1 MLLSDVPASL
11 DWTAIGLAVVSV
23 LMGGVL
29 VLAGYVWNRTVKQM
43 EDQHSNAVKL
53 MDQVQ
58 ASALGA
64 IAEFRQQNREEHQT
78 FINQLGAVER
88 DVAYLKGRTEAGG
101 KKS

>member
-1 MLLSDVPASL
+1 MSLSDVPASL

-88 DVAYLKGRTEAGG
+88 DVAYLKGRAEAGG